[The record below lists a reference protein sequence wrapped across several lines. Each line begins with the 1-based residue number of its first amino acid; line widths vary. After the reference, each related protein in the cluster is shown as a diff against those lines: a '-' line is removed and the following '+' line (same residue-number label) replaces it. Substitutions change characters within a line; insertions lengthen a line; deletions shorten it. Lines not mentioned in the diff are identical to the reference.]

1 MAVVVYYCSP
11 VPFLFYFLT
20 QRINIIKNRIM
31 ALYDAV
37 VVDLETNGL
46 LKDNSIVQFFTWFLQ
61 AGKIRKV
68 INRYNFFPWKKLI
81 VKR

>member
-1 MAVVVYYCSP
+1 
-11 VPFLFYFLT
+11 
-20 QRINIIKNRIM
+20 M

-46 LKDNSIVQFFTWFLQ
+46 LKDNSIVQFFAWFLQ